1 MSAPALPVIHAER
14 RPARPRP
21 AIITVAALTV
31 AGALLCS
38 ACGAQRP
45 VLAPVNPRL
54 RATTTIAPSLGTT
67 ALPATT
73 AKPTPTTAFTAQPLR
88 PWPTNMHGLIATPIG
103 APVVHRSPQA
113 TSPLIPIGRV
123 NALGV
128 TTVFAVIGDDRG
140 PWVEVLLPTRPNGSI
155 AWVERSKV
163 QVTTT
168 DKFVYVNLENHVLT
182 VTRGSTVLMQA
193 PIAIGTT
200 SNPTPTGATFVTELI
215 DTGDPNGLYGPYAF
229 GLALHSNTITEFGG
243 GDGQVG
249 IHGTNTPKLIGQP
262 VSHGCVRLANE
273 NVRRLVSL
281 KLALGT
287 PVFIH

>member
-1 MSAPALPVIHAER
+1 VIA
-14 RPARPRP
+14 
-21 AIITVAALTV
+21 VASFAV
-31 AGALLCS
+31 ALLCG
-38 ACGAQRP
+38 ACSAQRP
-45 VLAPVNPRL
+45 VLAPVNPKL
-54 RATTTIAPSLGTT
+54 RPTTTITPSLGTT

-73 AKPTPTTAFTAQPLR
+73 TTQASPTTAIAAQLLR

-103 APVVHRSPQA
+103 TPAVHRSPQA
-113 TSPLIPIGRV
+113 ASPLIPIGKV

-128 TTVFAVIGDDRG
+128 PTVFAVIGDDSD
-140 PWVEVLLPTRPNGSI
+140 PWVEVLLPTRPNG
-155 AWVERSKV
+155 AVGWVERSKV

-168 DKFVYVNLENHVLT
+168 DKFVYVNLEKHLLT
-182 VTRGSTVLMQA
+182 VTRGTSVLMQA
-193 PIAIGTT
+193 PIAIGTPT
-200 SNPTPTGATFVTELI
+200 NPTPTGATFVTELI

-262 VSHGCVRLANE
+262 VSHGCVRLAND
-273 NVRRLVSL
+273 NVRRLVNL